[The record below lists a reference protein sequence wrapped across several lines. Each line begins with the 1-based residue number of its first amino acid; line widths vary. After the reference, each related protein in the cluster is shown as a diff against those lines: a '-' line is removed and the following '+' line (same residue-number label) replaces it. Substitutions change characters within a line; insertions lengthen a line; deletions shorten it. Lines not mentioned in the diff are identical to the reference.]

1 MLTLFFSYKSNKTVH
16 SKKKKEQSR
25 SIYNCIWKEEM
36 TTINLEN
43 HYQVPYVSAV
53 CHCWIYPFTLDG
65 EKENLAIETWRGGCH
80 STPRRIT
87 GAITG
92 SRSSIE
98 FVRSGRCAGATAAN
112 VRRAARAATSTRRRP
127 RRRRVAPSISRRAR
141 PLLRPATA

>member
-16 SKKKKEQSR
+16 SKKKEQSR

-98 FVRSGRCAGATAAN
+98 FALGGAPVRPRPTYAGLL
-112 VRRAARAATSTRRRP
+112 VRPRPRRRP